1 VFRVNPKLGR
11 AVKNA
16 RGASTGCRRSTILFQ
31 SEEQGVKAS
40 WISRFGA
47 GKGKWM
53 RHMSWFLAPAVLGV
67 ILAAPAQARPR
78 DDALSGAIRCGVVAD
93 SRQWLDCYY
102 GAAQPVRA
110 SLGLGSALPA
120 QIALAASPPSGGA
133 PRDETV
139 RTEVVSAAASCMRVP
154 EDRPWLDCY
163 YTAATPM
170 RAQLGLSTP
179 QAAAR
184 PAPQQFATAPAP
196 QPLAV
201 APAPGAPP
209 TPPPMPKRVGIFGGL
224 FTSLKP
230 IVHDMPMQSYVME
243 KNGSF
248 TVTLIDGQVWEQA
261 PEDEVYHPARWRREA
276 SEMRVTIKPD
286 SMHTYILMVDGED
299 YYYKVHRIR

>member
-1 VFRVNPKLGR
+1 
-11 AVKNA
+11 
-16 RGASTGCRRSTILFQ
+16 
-31 SEEQGVKAS
+31 
-40 WISRFGA
+40 
-47 GKGKWM
+47 M
-53 RHMSWFLAPAVLGV
+53 RHMSWLLVPAVMGV

-120 QIALAASPPSGGA
+120 QIALAASPPAGGA
-133 PRDETV
+133 PQNETV
-139 RTEVVSAAASCMRVP
+139 RTEVVSAAAACMRVT

-170 RAQLGLSTP
+170 RAQLGLSAP
-179 QAAAR
+179 QTAAR
-184 PAPQQFATAPAP
+184 PAPQQFASAPTP

-201 APAPGAPP
+201 APAPGAPL

-224 FTSLKP
+224 FTDLKP
-230 IVHDMPMQSYVME
+230 IVRDMPMQSYVME

-261 PEDEVYHPARWRREA
+261 PEDQVYHPARWRRDA
-276 SEMRVTIKPD
+276 AEMRVTIRPD
-286 SMHTYILMVDGED
+286 SMHTYILMVAGED
-299 YYYKVHRIR
+299 YYYKVHRVR